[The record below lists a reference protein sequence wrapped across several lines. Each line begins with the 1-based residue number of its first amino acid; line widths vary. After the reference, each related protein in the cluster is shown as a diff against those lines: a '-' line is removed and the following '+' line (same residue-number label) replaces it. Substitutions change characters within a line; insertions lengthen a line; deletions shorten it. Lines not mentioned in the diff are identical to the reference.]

1 MDKESLQ
8 RQIDDM
14 EEAAQRWRAERRR
27 LNAEIDKLEAELA
40 DAKASAAK
48 KRAADKADAKNA
60 SSDVAAAAKL
70 QQAAEEKLKSASET
84 WETERGQLKSQINRL
99 EGAVADAI
107 ARASNPMRA
116 TQSVKDQFEAELN
129 RVAKEKTEIEQ
140 SFLRAKTEWEQE
152 KLKMA
157 GEMVKLRRNAQA
169 MGRPMLKDDIP
180 EVNPKVRDLENQLR
194 ESLNKWNAERE
205 QLVGQ
210 IHKLEEASRMWDTER
225 RQLNDHAGQLQQAFL
240 KAQASI
246 QGLEAAAR
254 APNPSDQKLEQL
266 KQEKEDLED
275 RFKAAQDAWD
285 AARRR
290 LEEQLQRTSESRDRV
305 SSEVVDQLRQQYED
319 RLQEAIQQKTELTK
333 QLQSAS
339 SSLESERQRL
349 TAAHEQTPSQ
359 MDTAHI
365 TAEVKRVEGLIEQIV
380 QIIDNPDTELATII
394 RKNVEKA
401 ELDSYLKGILFSIG
415 KKGSGAS

>member
-1 MDKESLQ
+1 MDKEGLQ

-40 DAKASAAK
+40 DAKAAAAK
-48 KRAADKADAKNA
+48 KRATDKADAKNA

-70 QQAAEEKLKSASET
+70 QQAAEEKLKSASEG

-116 TQSVKDQFEAELN
+116 TQSVKDQFEAELS

-152 KLKMA
+152 KLKLA
-157 GEMVKLRRNAQA
+157 GDMVKLRRSTQA
-169 MGRPMLKDDIP
+169 MGRPVPKEDAP
-180 EVNPKVRDLENQLR
+180 EANPKVRDLENQLR

-205 QLVGQ
+205 QMVGQ
-210 IHKLEEASRMWDTER
+210 IHKLEEAARLWDSER

-246 QGLEAAAR
+246 QSLEVAAR
-254 APNPSDQKLEQL
+254 APNPSDHKLEQI

-275 RFKAAQDAWD
+275 RFQAAQDAWD

-290 LEEQLQRTSESRDRV
+290 LEEQLQRTSENRDRV

-319 RLQEAIQQKTELTK
+319 RLQEAIRQKTELAK
-333 QLQSAS
+333 ELQTAS
-339 SSLESERQRL
+339 STLESERQRL
-349 TAAHEQTPSQ
+349 AAAHEHTPSQ

-380 QIIDNPDTELATII
+380 KIIDNPDTELATII

-415 KKGSGAS
+415 KK

>member
-1 MDKESLQ
+1 MDKEGLQ
-8 RQIDDM
+8 RQIDEM

-27 LNAEIDKLEAELA
+27 LNGEIDKLEAELA
-40 DAKASAAK
+40 EAKAAAARKSAA
-48 KRAADKADAKNA
+48 ATAEAKNA
-60 SSDVAAAAKL
+60 GSDAAAAAKL
-70 QQAAEEKLKSASET
+70 QQAAEERLKAASDG

-116 TQSVKDQFEAELN
+116 TQSVKDQFEAELS

-169 MGRPMLKDDIP
+169 MGRPILKDDIP
-180 EVNPKVRDLENQLR
+180 EVNPKVRDLESQLR

-205 QLVGQ
+205 QLVAQ
-210 IHKLEEASRMWDTER
+210 VHRLEEAARLWDKER
-225 RQLNDHAGQLQQAFL
+225 RQLNDHAGQLQQAYL
-240 KAQASI
+240 KAQAAI
-246 QGLEAAAR
+246 QGYEVAAR
-254 APNPSDQKLEQL
+254 APNPSEQMLEQL
-266 KQEKEDLED
+266 KQEKEALQNQ
-275 RFKAAQDAWD
+275 FKTAQDTWD
-285 AARRR
+285 GARRR

-305 SSEVVDQLRQQYED
+305 SPEVVDQLRQQYED
-319 RLQEAIQQKTELTK
+319 RLQEAIQQKTALSQ
-333 QLQSAS
+333 QLQTAS
-339 SSLESERQRL
+339 VTLEAERQRL
-349 TAAHEQTPSQ
+349 STAHEHTATQ
-359 MDTAHI
+359 MDTANI
-365 TAEVKRVEGLIEQIV
+365 AAEVKRVEILIEQIV
-380 QIIDNPDTELATII
+380 KIIDNPDTELSTII

-415 KKGSGAS
+415 KK